1 MSCGFY
7 DDNCRI
13 MSISHYI
20 KEIGRGSKGAR
31 SLTRAQACD
40 LMGQVLD
47 GQVSDLELGG
57 FCIAMRFKGESAE
70 ELAGFLDAT
79 HQRLPA
85 WPQAHRPM
93 PVVVIPSY
101 NGARKQANLTPLLA
115 GLLSQRGLPVLVHGC
130 DTEAQRIGTAA
141 VWQELGWSTSAQ
153 ALALEPGDKV
163 WMRTRHLLAPLERL
177 LQLRRQ
183 MGLRNPAHSLVKLLD
198 PIRGTSPDRS
208 ALLLSSYTHPAYVE
222 PMSQTLTLLGSSAL
236 LLRGNE
242 GEAVA
247 APHREPA
254 SLGMIAGEI
263 VFERCAIHSSQL
275 ASDKG
280 AEPIQQNLNAAQT
293 ARLIEDMLGKP
304 QTVPAPIAA
313 QVEQIVAL
321 HQAMQDKLASR
332 IALQAFQRNA
342 D

>member
-1 MSCGFY
+1 
-7 DDNCRI
+7 

-20 KEIGRGSKGAR
+20 KEIGRGTKGAR

-47 GQVSDLELGG
+47 GKVSDLELGG
-57 FCIAMRFKGESAE
+57 FCIAMRFKGESAD

-79 HQRLPA
+79 QQRLPK
-85 WPQAHRPM
+85 WPAGRITR

-101 NGARKQANLTPLLA
+101 NGARKLANLTPLLA

-130 DTEAQRIGTAA
+130 DTESQRIGTEAI
-141 VWQELGWSTSAQ
+141 WQALGWPTAT
-153 ALALEPGDKV
+153 APTALEPGDKV
-163 WMRTRHLLAPLERL
+163 WIRTRHLLAPLEKL

-183 MGLRNPAHSLVKLLD
+183 MGLRNPAHSIVKLLD
-198 PIRGTSPDRS
+198 PIHGPDTTRS
-208 ALLLSSYTHPAYVE
+208 GLVLASYTHPADAL
-222 PMSQTLTLLGSSAL
+222 PMAETLALRNPSAL
-236 LLRGNE
+236 LVRGTE

-254 SLGMIAGEI
+254 SIGVIAGEI
-263 VFERCAIHSSQL
+263 CFERSAIHSSQL
-275 ASDKG
+275 ILGEENTPPEQD
-280 AEPIQQNLNAAQT
+280 LNAQQT
-293 ARLIEDMLGKP
+293 AQLTEEMLSGQRP
-304 QTVPAPIAA
+304 VPAPIAQ

-321 HQAMQDKLASR
+321 HHAMKTNNAAGRAS
-332 IALQAFQRNA
+332 LQAFNRSP